1 MEEYVVMHTLSHW
14 TRWLVGLAL
23 AFGLLLSA
31 GVVMAQDAAVP
42 SDTTLITA
50 LRHTHSLVRW
60 LVMLVTVVA
69 LAKLALG
76 FFGSGVYDALTQR
89 IMTVFS
95 GLITLQ
101 WLIGLVFLVAYGSV
115 IGFGQRHFWEH
126 LLVMTLA
133 VGLAHMHNSKRW
145 RGLSDR
151 LRFRNN
157 LLLVLGVLLLVI
169 IGVALLPQGWR
180 IVPT

>member
-1 MEEYVVMHTLSHW
+1 MANLSHL
-14 TRWLVGLAL
+14 TRWLISLSLAL
-23 AFGLLLSA
+23 GILFSA
-31 GVVMAQDAAVP
+31 SVVLAQDTTAL
-42 SDTTLITA
+42 SDTSLITA

-60 LVMLVTVVA
+60 FVVLVTVAA
-69 LAKLALG
+69 LIKLVLG
-76 FFGSGVYDALTQR
+76 FLGSGVYDALTQR
-89 IMTVFS
+89 IMTAFS

-101 WLIGLVFLVAYGSV
+101 WLIGLVFLIIYGSTV
-115 IGFGQRHFWEH
+115 GFGQRHFWEH
-126 LLVMTLA
+126 LVVMTLA

-145 RGLSDR
+145 RSLADR

-180 IVPT
+180 IAPN